1 MMKTRPMPFNM
12 LEELFVA
19 ELRGGITY
27 YIAKGAQ
34 ERAKQALR
42 SAKTADTRMTA
53 LSAFV
58 KACIPENNLL
68 EAGAITE
75 DLLKDPQ
82 MIFHRSRLLFCLGD
96 LSERLYEF
104 DTAISYYCRSLACGS
119 RPEELHHVLWSNL
132 GFCWLYKQD
141 FKTAEQCCRWAIS
154 INGQSWDAWKNL
166 GVSLEH
172 QQQIEEAFLA
182 YFKAVL
188 MSRGRA
194 IPVMHLIRLS
204 QRHPGVVPDVGDLRP
219 TVYREYEVIL

>member
-1 MMKTRPMPFNM
+1 MDLLSPGMYGCIHVMKTRPKPLNM

-19 ELRGGITY
+19 ELRCGITY
-27 YIAKGAQ
+27 YIARGAQ

-42 SAKTADTRMTA
+42 SAKTADNRMSALTA
-53 LSAFV
+53 FL

-68 EAGAITE
+68 EAIALTE

-82 MIFHRSRLLFCLGD
+82 MIFHRSRLLFHLGV

-104 DTAISYYCRSLACGS
+104 DAAISYYCRSLACGS
-119 RPEELHHVLWSNL
+119 RPEELHDVLWSNL

-172 QQQIEEAFLA
+172 QQHIEEAFLA
-182 YFKAVL
+182 YFKGGMLKLVET
-188 MSRGRA
+188 R
-194 IPVMHLIRLS
+194 
-204 QRHPGVVPDVGDLRP
+204 
-219 TVYREYEVIL
+219 